1 MKSLATITLLLV
13 LCSCGKIK
21 LEAQVPDVKFGPNF
35 EQASAFCD
43 NKYGVGMQASEE
55 CFEDYR
61 KFLSPRVQVD
71 LASISNF
78 CQGSYTTPED
88 IQGCEKDLLEIIR
101 NATK

>member
-1 MKSLATITLLLV
+1 MKHLMLLLL
-13 LCSCGKIK
+13 LCSCGKVK

-43 NKYGVGMQASEE
+43 NKYGVGTVASEE

-61 KFLSPRVQVD
+61 KFLSPRIEVD

-78 CQGSYTTPED
+78 CKGSYSTPEEVKECEQELLD
-88 IQGCEKDLLEIIR
+88 IIK
-101 NATK
+101 NASK